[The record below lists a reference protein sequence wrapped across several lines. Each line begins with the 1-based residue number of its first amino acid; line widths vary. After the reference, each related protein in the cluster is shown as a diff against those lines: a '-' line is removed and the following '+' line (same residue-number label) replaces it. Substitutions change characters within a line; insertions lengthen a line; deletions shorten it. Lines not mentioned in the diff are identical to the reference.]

1 MISLTSIEVEHEYL
15 MSKIENDIMNRIE
28 GIMDFNEV
36 KSKYSNIIQQLMSIL
51 KEIYSIRRMYIDKID
66 SELNRLYREFKKY
79 AIIINVIGLIP
90 LGLGIIVSIPL
101 TFAVYKTWYLPR
113 KRELEDN
120 KRLSIEELNRLE
132 KRYDEVL
139 DQLVN
144 EIYRA
149 KGIKY
154 EVPKET
160 IEEISFK
167 DVYDLIIQNN
177 LEIDMIRC
185 PNCGKKLEMPLEGT
199 MFKCPRCGFIVK
211 ATDIYYSLKTNYL
224 SKD

>member
-1 MISLTSIEVEHEYL
+1 

-36 KSKYSNIIQQLMSIL
+36 KSKYGNIIQQLMSIL

-101 TFAVYKTWYLPR
+101 TFAVYKTWFLPK

-132 KRYDEVL
+132 KSYDEVL
-139 DQLVN
+139 EQLVN
-144 EIYRA
+144 EIYRS

-211 ATDIYYSLKTNYL
+211 AADIYYSLKMNYL
-224 SKD
+224 SKG

>member
-1 MISLTSIEVEHEYL
+1 MEVEREYL

-36 KSKYSNIIQQLMSIL
+36 KSKYGNIIQQLMSIL

-101 TFAVYKTWYLPR
+101 TFAVYKTWFLPR

-132 KRYDEVL
+132 KSYDEVL
-139 DQLVN
+139 ERLVN
-144 EIYRA
+144 EIYRS

-211 ATDIYYSLKTNYL
+211 AADIYYSLKMNYL
-224 SKD
+224 SKG

>member
-1 MISLTSIEVEHEYL
+1 MEVEREYL

-36 KSKYSNIIQQLMSIL
+36 KSKYGNIIQQLMSIL

-101 TFAVYKTWYLPR
+101 TFAVYKTWFLPK

-132 KRYDEVL
+132 KSYDEVL
-139 DQLVN
+139 ERLVN
-144 EIYRA
+144 EIYRS

-211 ATDIYYSLKTNYL
+211 AADIYYSLKMNYL
-224 SKD
+224 SKG

>member
-1 MISLTSIEVEHEYL
+1 MEVEREYL
-15 MSKIENDIMNRIE
+15 MSKIENDIINRIE
-28 GIMDFNEV
+28 DIMDINEV
-36 KSKYSNIIQQLMSIL
+36 KSKYGNIIQQLMSIL

-101 TFAVYKTWYLPR
+101 TFAVYKTWFLPR

-132 KRYDEVL
+132 KSYDEVL
-139 DQLVN
+139 EQLVN
-144 EIYRA
+144 EIYRS

-211 ATDIYYSLKTNYL
+211 AADIYYSLKMNYL
-224 SKD
+224 SKG

>member
-1 MISLTSIEVEHEYL
+1 MEVEREYL
-15 MSKIENDIMNRIE
+15 MSKIENDIINRIE
-28 GIMDFNEV
+28 DIMDINEV
-36 KSKYSNIIQQLMSIL
+36 KSKYGNIIQQLMSIL

-101 TFAVYKTWYLPR
+101 TFAVYKTWFLPK

-132 KRYDEVL
+132 KSYDEVL
-139 DQLVN
+139 ERLVN
-144 EIYRA
+144 EIYRS

-211 ATDIYYSLKTNYL
+211 AADIYYSLKMNYL
-224 SKD
+224 SKG

>member
-1 MISLTSIEVEHEYL
+1 

-36 KSKYSNIIQQLMSIL
+36 KSKYGNIIQQLMSIL

-66 SELNRLYREFKKY
+66 SELDRLYREFKKY
-79 AIIINVIGLIP
+79 TIIINVIGLIP
-90 LGLGIIVSIPL
+90 LGLGLIVSIPL
-101 TFAVYKTWYLPR
+101 TFAVYKTWYLP
-113 KRELEDN
+113 KKKELEDN

-139 DQLVN
+139 GQLVN
-144 EIYRA
+144 EIYKT
-149 KGIKY
+149 KGIKF
-154 EVPKET
+154 EVSKKT

-167 DVYDLIIQNN
+167 DVYSLIIMNN

-185 PNCGKKLEMPLEGT
+185 PNCGKKLEIPLEGT
-199 MFKCPRCGFIVK
+199 MFKCPKCGFIVK
-211 ATDIYYSLKTNYL
+211 AADIYYSLKMNYL
-224 SKD
+224 GKG

>member
-1 MISLTSIEVEHEYL
+1 

-51 KEIYSIRRMYIDKID
+51 KEIYSIKRMYIDKID
-66 SELNRLYREFKKY
+66 SELDRLYREFKKY
-79 AIIINVIGLIP
+79 TIIINVIGLIP
-90 LGLGIIVSIPL
+90 LGLGLIVSIPL
-101 TFAVYKTWYLPR
+101 TFAVYKTWYLPK

-149 KGIKY
+149 KEIKF
-154 EVPKET
+154 EVSKKT

-167 DVYDLIIQNN
+167 DVYSLIIMNN

-185 PNCGKKLEMPLEGT
+185 PNCGKKLEIPLEGT
-199 MFKCPRCGFIVK
+199 MFKCPKCGFIVK
-211 ATDIYYSLKTNYL
+211 AADIYYSLKMNYL
-224 SKD
+224 SKG

>member
-1 MISLTSIEVEHEYL
+1 MEVEREYL

-36 KSKYSNIIQQLMSIL
+36 KSKYGNIIQQLMSIL

-66 SELNRLYREFKKY
+66 SELDRLYREFKKY
-79 AIIINVIGLIP
+79 TIIINVIGLIP
-90 LGLGIIVSIPL
+90 LGLGLIVSIPL
-101 TFAVYKTWYLPR
+101 TFAVYKTWYLP
-113 KRELEDN
+113 KKKELEDN

-149 KGIKY
+149 KGIKF
-154 EVPKET
+154 EVSKKT

-167 DVYDLIIQNN
+167 DVYSLIIMNN

-185 PNCGKKLEMPLEGT
+185 PNCGKKLEIPLEGT
-199 MFKCPRCGFIVK
+199 MFKCPKCGFIVK
-211 ATDIYYSLKTNYL
+211 AADIYYSLKMNYL
-224 SKD
+224 SKG

>member
-1 MISLTSIEVEHEYL
+1 MEVEREYL

-36 KSKYSNIIQQLMSIL
+36 KSKYGNIIQQLMSIL

-101 TFAVYKTWYLPR
+101 TFAVYKTWFLPR

-132 KRYDEVL
+132 KSYDEVL
-139 DQLVN
+139 EQLVN
-144 EIYRA
+144 EIYRS

-211 ATDIYYSLKTNYL
+211 AADIYYSLKMNYL
-224 SKD
+224 SKG

>member
-1 MISLTSIEVEHEYL
+1 

-101 TFAVYKTWYLPR
+101 TFAVYKTWFLPK

-132 KRYDEVL
+132 KSYDEVL
-139 DQLVN
+139 ERLVN
-144 EIYRA
+144 EIYRS

-211 ATDIYYSLKTNYL
+211 AADIYYSLKMNYL
-224 SKD
+224 SKG

>member
-1 MISLTSIEVEHEYL
+1 

-51 KEIYSIRRMYIDKID
+51 KEIYSIKRMYIDKID

-101 TFAVYKTWYLPR
+101 TFAVYKTWFLPK

-132 KRYDEVL
+132 KSYDEVL
-139 DQLVN
+139 ERLVN
-144 EIYRA
+144 EIYRS

-211 ATDIYYSLKTNYL
+211 AADIYYSLKMNYL
-224 SKD
+224 SKG